1 MQDGQSN
8 LLEEGDVAE
17 NDMIGNNNWTKVIA
31 TDSL

>member
-8 LLEEGDVAE
+8 LLEGGDVAE
-17 NDMIGNNNWTKVIA
+17 NDKIGNNNWTKVI